1 MYYYEIEYTI
11 DNLTKDLKKQNES
24 NDEQKQDMSASSY
37 MGQAHKS
44 MKSQQSGM
52 SKSINTPRMPKV
64 SSPSIPKPGNMK
76 F

>member
-11 DNLTKDLKKQNES
+11 DNLTKDLKKQNEGQE
-24 NDEQKQDMSASSY
+24 EQKAEMSPGSY
-37 MGQAHKS
+37 MSQAQKS

-64 SSPSIPKPGNMK
+64 STPSIPRAGNLK